1 MTLIIGIVGGLGLFL
16 FGMIFMGDAL
26 QKAAGSKLKDLL
38 ATLTQKKIYGIVMG
52 CIVTVIIQSSS
63 ATTVMTV
70 GFVNAGL
77 LNLTQAIGIIM
88 GSNIGTTVTAQL
100 VSFDIEIIA
109 PLIIG
114 MAVGIYLLAKNKG
127 TKNIA
132 NIFIGFGILFL
143 GMGLMKEAIKPLKDS
158 QIFIDA
164 IVNFNNPVIGLMTGL
179 AITAVLQSSA
189 ATTGLLIAVAGS
201 GLLTIEMTF
210 PVILGSN
217 IGTCVTALLSSL
229 GTNKTAKRAAV
240 IHIVI
245 KVIGALAFLIY
256 LRFPVQTLVE
266 HMTPLKVERQIANAH
281 TLFNII
287 TVMAVYPFSS
297 RIVELSHKIIRGED
311 EKQRGDLKFVDNRL
325 LATPDIAIGQ
335 IKKEILRMFNIVNQ
349 QLINSKK
356 IFLEFDKNLSNDVFE
371 TEEIVNKL
379 ETSLVEYTVSLTS
392 KMLNEDQIDRVALL
406 ARTITDVE
414 RIGDLAENLVEMSV
428 LNYRNRLDFSEEA
441 KEEIKELFDK
451 VTKIYTLSKN
461 AFEDETIEY
470 NMEIKTLDMEIKE
483 LGEMYLS
490 NHIKRIKKPDY
501 NTQTEIVFLDTLS
514 NLERIGNHSKNIT
527 ESVMRFTA

>member
-1 MTLIIGIVGGLGLFL
+1 MTVAIGLIGGLGLFL

-26 QKAAGSKLKDLL
+26 QKAAGAKLKDLL
-38 ATLTQKKIYGIVMG
+38 ATLTQKKIYGILMG

-100 VSFDIEIIA
+100 VSFDIEVVA

-114 MAVGIYLLAKNKG
+114 IAVGVYLLARNKR

-143 GMGLMKEAIKPLKDS
+143 GMGLMKEAIRPLKDS
-158 QIFIDA
+158 QVFVDA
-164 IVNFNNPVIGLMTGL
+164 IVNFNNPIIGLMTGL

-201 GLLTIEMTF
+201 GLVTIEMAF

-229 GTNKTAKRAAV
+229 GTNKTAKRAAI

-256 LRFPVQTLVE
+256 LRFPVQSLVKY
-266 HMTPLKVERQIANAH
+266 MTPLKVERQIANAH
-281 TLFNII
+281 TIFNIL
-287 TVMAVYPFSS
+287 TVIAVYPFSS
-297 RIVELSHKIIRGED
+297 KIVELSHKIIRGED
-311 EKQRGDLKFVDNRL
+311 ERLRGDLKYVDSRL

-356 IFLEFDKNLSNDVFE
+356 IFLEYDRRLSNNVFE
-371 TEEIVNKL
+371 TEEVVNKI

-392 KMLNEDQIDRVALL
+392 KTLNEEQIDRVALF

-414 RIGDLAENLVEMSV
+414 RIGDLAENLVEMSSV
-428 LNYRNRLDFSEEA
+428 NQRNRLDFSDTA
-441 KEEIKELFDK
+441 KTEIKELFDR
-451 VTKIYTLSKN
+451 VTKIYTLSRN
-461 AFEDETIEY
+461 AFEFE
-470 NMEIKTLDMEIKE
+470 NMEYSTEINTLNKEIKA
-483 LGEMYLS
+483 LGELYMF
-490 NHIKRIKKPDY
+490 NHIKRVKKPDY
-501 NTQTEIVFLDTLS
+501 NTQTELVFLDTLS

-527 ESVMRFTA
+527 ESVLRFI

>member
-1 MTLIIGIVGGLGLFL
+1 MALTIGLIGGLGLFL

-38 ATLTQKKIYGIVMG
+38 AKLTQKKIYSILMG

-100 VSFDIEIIA
+100 VSFDIEVIA

-114 MAVGIYLLAKNKG
+114 IAVGVYLLAKNKS
-127 TKNIA
+127 TKNIS

-143 GMGLMKEAIKPLKDS
+143 GMGLMKDAIKPLKDS
-158 QIFIDA
+158 QVFIEA
-164 IVNFNNPVIGLMTGL
+164 IVNFNNPIIGLMTGL

-201 GLLTIEMTF
+201 GLLTIEMAF

-245 KVIGALAFLIY
+245 KILGALAFLIY

-266 HMTPLKVERQIANAH
+266 YISPLKVERQIANAH

-287 TVMAVYPFSS
+287 TVIAVYPFSS
-297 RIVELSHKIIRGED
+297 RIVELSHKIIKGED

-356 IFLEFDKNLSNDVFE
+356 IFLEFDRKLSNDVFE
-371 TEEIVNKL
+371 TEEVVNKL
-379 ETSLVEYTVSLTS
+379 ETSLVEYTVALTS
-392 KMLNEDQIDRVALL
+392 KTLNEDQIDKVALL

-414 RIGDLAENLVEMSV
+414 RIGDLAENLVEMSMI
-428 LNYRNRLDFSEEA
+428 NNRNRLDFSETA

-451 VTKIYTLSKN
+451 VTKIYTLSRHV
-461 AFEDETIEY
+461 FESETMEFSVEIQALDK
-470 NMEIKTLDMEIKE
+470 EIKK
-483 LGEMYLS
+483 LGEVYLS
-490 NHIKRIKKPDY
+490 NHIKRIKKPEY
-501 NTQTEIVFLDTLS
+501 NTHTEIVFLDTLS

-527 ESVMRFTA
+527 ESVLRFTV